1 MAEIVAALI
10 VACLSGITFLAY
22 RHPPAYQRVL
32 SAVTPVAVGL
42 LIGGILLSI
51 YAIFVLSGIL
61 NEDLVA
67 KPQSP
72 LDHFQSTVTELY
84 WVARNLVWT
93 LVVAAA
99 ISAYLTFLYF
109 LPRILEPPESKN
121 GGNGAE

>member
-51 YAIFVLSGIL
+51 YAIFVGC
-61 NEDLVA
+61 V
-67 KPQSP
+67 P
-72 LDHFQSTVTELY
+72 
-84 WVARNLVWT
+84 
-93 LVVAAA
+93 LVVDFRVT
-99 ISAYLTFLYF
+99 S
-109 LPRILEPPESKN
+109 EPTS
-121 GGNGAE
+121 